1 MSSGIV
7 ESLLGYHSCD
17 IGILTCGFEASRG
30 TLLDGQFDGGG
41 RLRKSNGG
49 VQRLAQ
55 DGRKPSIRV
64 QTQKLA

>member
-1 MSSGIV
+1 M
-7 ESLLGYHSCD
+7 ESMLGYYSCD

-30 TLLDGQFDGGG
+30 TLLDGQFDWGG

-55 DGRKPSIRV
+55 DGRKPSKRV

>member
-1 MSSGIV
+1 M
-7 ESLLGYHSCD
+7 LGYYSCD

-30 TLLDGQFDGGG
+30 TLLDGQFDWGG

-55 DGRKPSIRV
+55 DGRKPSKRV